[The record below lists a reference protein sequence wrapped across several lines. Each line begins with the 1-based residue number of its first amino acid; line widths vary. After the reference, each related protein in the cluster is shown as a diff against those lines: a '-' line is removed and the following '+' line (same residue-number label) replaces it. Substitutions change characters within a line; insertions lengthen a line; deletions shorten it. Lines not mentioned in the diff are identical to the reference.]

1 MSNTEPSKQQIESC
15 FSGGLIGPD
24 GNKRHL
30 GKWCRRGQNKGS
42 MLSSTGVQGSSPNT
56 GNLIA
61 VGADGRGGKI
71 KVLRS
76 LNQSSAVCHCS
87 FF

>member
-1 MSNTEPSKQQIESC
+1 MV
-15 FSGGLIGPD
+15 
-24 GNKRHL
+24 
-30 GKWCRRGQNKGS
+30 GS
-42 MLSSTGVQGSSPNT
+42 MGVQGSSPST

-76 LNQSSAVCHCS
+76 LNQSSAVCLCS
-87 FF
+87 FYEYVFEL

>member
-1 MSNTEPSKQQIESC
+1 M
-15 FSGGLIGPD
+15 
-24 GNKRHL
+24 L
-30 GKWCRRGQNKGS
+30 G
-42 MLSSTGVQGSSPNT
+42 STGVQGSIPST

-76 LNQSSAVCHCS
+76 LNQSSAVCLCAYYKYVFELYFLTS
-87 FF
+87 CTYNPFSQRFKASEI